1 VGDPLVADGRRWGVL
16 WVHHEVEELRV
27 HYRAT
32 IPETTPR
39 HVVVNLLASGPV
51 ARMKAG
57 RLVTRPGSRPMLQRF
72 WGTVCKDGES
82 AYLALFVNSR
92 CLLLPLS
99 R

>member
-1 VGDPLVADGRRWGVL
+1 MGDPRVADGRRWGVL
-16 WVHHEVEELRV
+16 WVH
-27 HYRAT
+27 
-32 IPETTPR
+32 PEMTAR
-39 HVVVNLLASGPV
+39 HVVVNLLASGQV

-72 WGTVCKDGES
+72 WGTVCQDGEA
-82 AYLALFVNSR
+82 AYLALFLNSR